1 MKNFIITLSMGF
13 ALFTSIASVFAA
25 DTVIASG
32 QLTASFSSWGKPSV
46 EGDWKI
52 VKSEGKQFIDL
63 ADNFKAKKGPDV
75 KIFLSPKST
84 VDITGKNAGE
94 GSLFIKLISEFEGKA
109 RIEIPANIDISQY
122 KSLIFHCEEY
132 SKLWGSSAL

>member
-1 MKNFIITLSMGF
+1 MNKLIVAFSLCL
-13 ALFTSIASVFAA
+13 ALFGSIQTVFAA
-25 DTVIASG
+25 DAVIASG
-32 QLTASFSSWGKPSV
+32 KLTAKFSLWGNPSL

-52 VKSEGKQFIDL
+52 VTSEGKQFIEL

-84 VDITGKNAGE
+84 AALTGKNASE
-94 GSLFIKLISEFEGKA
+94 GSVFIKLISNFEGKA

-132 SKLWGSSAL
+132 SKLWGSSPL